1 MPAGS
6 RSTRLTLQ
14 TRKDQIIQILE
25 ESKEHADPTAT
36 VAPNGKQQWA
46 RRGKRTSNSLLLS
59 DARGCS
65 SAVNRAESELGTR
78 SGRLSSFEFSFLDS
92 WVPCKR
98 PTHKAPQSLRYG
110 QGRTPQR
117 AMARRRLWPC
127 ILLSFCLVEH
137 TRRQRVLARKG
148 ADGGGDPSSM
158 MGLCWRLGGV
168 HKAHDLEIPGRLLGT
183 GCNISSRPRSIYGAK
198 EWGGQDLKQSRTHA
212 DDSQYGDSG
221 IK

>member
-1 MPAGS
+1 MVS
-6 RSTRLTLQ
+6 S
-14 TRKDQIIQILE
+14 
-25 ESKEHADPTAT
+25 
-36 VAPNGKQQWA
+36 NGL

-212 DDSQYGDSG
+212 DDSQYGQSREASVCASRQGCCGAQQPTGQNGCKGDAQG
-221 IK
+221 IIRKYKL